1 MMNEHYYSEDPTCE
15 SRPAE
20 VRFTYRGHSFVMQ
33 SDAGVFSRG
42 ELDAGTR
49 ILLSALPEKMNGD
62 ILDLGCGWGPIGISV
77 GTVFPSCRLTFSDT
91 NKRALSL
98 CSQNAAAC
106 GISGT
111 FILSDGFADISAE
124 FDHIITNPPI
134 RTGKQTIYRLF
145 AESESHLHPGGD
157 LYLVI
162 RKQQGAPSAITYLK
176 TLFDSV
182 EVIEK
187 SGGYWIIRCIK
198 KEENA

>member
-1 MMNEHYYSEDPTCE
+1 MNEH
-15 SRPAE
+15 
-20 VRFTYRGHSFVMQ
+20 
-33 SDAGVFSRG
+33 AGS
-42 ELDAGTR
+42 R
-49 ILLSALPEKMNGD
+49 ILLSALPEKMAGE

-77 GTVFPSCRLTFSDT
+77 ATAFPNCRVTFSDT
-91 NKRALSL
+91 NKRALNL
-98 CSQNAAAC
+98 CSQNASAC
-106 GISGT
+106 GISGSFT
-111 FILSDGFADISAE
+111 LSDGFENISAE
-124 FDHIITNPPI
+124 FDHIISNPPI

-176 TLFDSV
+176 MLFYNV

-198 KEENA
+198 KEDNA

>member
-1 MMNEHYYSEDPTCE
+1 MTSEHYYSEDPTCE

-20 VRFTYRGHSFVMQ
+20 VRFTYRGYSFVMQ

-42 ELDAGTR
+42 ELDAGSR
-49 ILLSALPEKMNGD
+49 ILLSALPEKMSGE

-77 GTVFPSCRLTFSDT
+77 GTVFPDCRVMFSDI
-91 NKRALSL
+91 NKRALNL
-98 CSQNAAAC
+98 CSQNAIKYNIF
-106 GISGT
+106 GS
-111 FILSDGFADISAE
+111 FVQSDGFENICDMFDYIIS
-124 FDHIITNPPI
+124 NPPI

-145 AESESHLHPGGD
+145 AESESHLRPGGH

-176 TLFDSV
+176 TLFNNV

-198 KEENA
+198 